1 MNAPNFLLNDVEERE
16 HFTRAIAQII
26 EDIQAAHPTD
36 GKPMSDALLAD
47 SIDVSK
53 GTIANAKYGRN
64 GLGSLYLSRLG
75 KRYGASFLDPYFAL
89 FGAHAV
95 PLEPKAASSLSP
107 LVAKVNLKLVEA
119 SDPNGPGGSTHVPQ
133 EKAAYLPDLKA
144 MNREAA
150 LAIREIEEGL
160 AA

>member
-1 MNAPNFLLNDVEERE
+1 MNAPNFLQNNVEERE
-16 HFTRAIAQII
+16 NFTRAIATII
-26 EDIQAAHPTD
+26 EDIQKAHPID
-36 GKPMSDALLAD
+36 GRPMSDALLAD

-75 KRYGASFLDPYFAL
+75 KRYGAAFLNPYFAL
-89 FGAHAV
+89 FGAEAC
-95 PLEPKAASSLSP
+95 PIKPTGETNLGP

-119 SDPNGPGGSTHVPQ
+119 SDPHGPGGVAHVPQ

-144 MNREAA
+144 MSRETA

>member
-16 HFTRAIAQII
+16 NFTRAIATII
-26 EDIQAAHPTD
+26 EDIQKAHPVD
-36 GKPMSDALLAD
+36 GKPMSDIALAE

-75 KRYGASFLDPYFAL
+75 RRYGASFLDPYFAL
-89 FGAHAV
+89 FGAHAT
-95 PLEPKAASSLSP
+95 PLEPKAADCLGP
-107 LVAKVNLKLVEA
+107 LVAKVNLELVEA
-119 SDPNGPGGSTHVPQ
+119 SDPKSLGGTAHVPQ
-133 EKAAYLPDLKA
+133 EKAKYLPHLKA

-150 LAIREIEEGL
+150 IAIREIEEGL

>member
-16 HFTRAIAQII
+16 NFCRAIATII
-26 EDIQAAHPTD
+26 EDIQKAHAVD
-36 GKPMSDALLAD
+36 GKPMSDIALAE

-89 FGAHAV
+89 FGAQAA
-95 PLEPKAASSLSP
+95 PIEPKPGVDVLP
-107 LVAKVNLKLVEA
+107 IVNRLALKIAEA
-119 SDPNGPGGSTHVPQ
+119 RDPSGPGGATEVPQ
-133 EKAAYLPDLKA
+133 ERRAYLSDAKA
-144 MNREAA
+144 VQREVGCLISEIEAA
-150 LAIREIEEGL
+150 A
-160 AA
+160 